1 MLFRGSLICLPL
13 RRPGTGVAV
22 IPSLALTHRYEVRV
36 ARVVHD
42 GKPLREPISIVW
54 DKRRIMPR
62 YIRAIGCAVG
72 SVDRGCFAHF
82 YVTLT
87 ALGHSPAPRLFGL
100 RSWCSITMPGV
111 RRAL

>member
-1 MLFRGSLICLPL
+1 MRCF
-13 RRPGTGVAV
+13 
-22 IPSLALTHRYEVRV
+22 
-36 ARVVHD
+36 
-42 GKPLREPISIVW
+42 
-54 DKRRIMPR
+54 
-62 YIRAIGCAVG
+62 G

-100 RSWCSITMPGV
+100 RSWRSITMPGV